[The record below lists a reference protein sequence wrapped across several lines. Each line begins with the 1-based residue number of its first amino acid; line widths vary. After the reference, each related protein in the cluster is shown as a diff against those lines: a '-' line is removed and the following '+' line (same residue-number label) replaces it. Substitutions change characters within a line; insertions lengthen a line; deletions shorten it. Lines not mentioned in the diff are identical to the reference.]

1 MNHLPLMHALLPL
14 LPLQPLL
21 QSRRARDCIA
31 LRLDTVDLPLNRAYP
46 ETSSA
51 AAAAAAAVPNEP
63 QDGTVRSAGDSC
75 NPSAISPAC
84 IAAMKRLLIGRRVYF
99 VPVEAD
105 VGFVRANI
113 KFRNGFFFK
122 KDLAAYLVSQG
133 LATTSEDSFS
143 SLRPPP
149 GPSSPIHYLRL
160 HIHHR
165 RVGYTD
171 AASCS

>member
-63 QDGTVRSAGDSC
+63 QDGTIRSAGDSC

-122 KDLAAYLVSQG
+122 KDFGCILSIAGTGNDERGQFFVS
-133 LATTSEDSFS
+133 S
-143 SLRPPP
+143 
-149 GPSSPIHYLRL
+149 PSSWSFVPNSLLEVAYTPQAGGLY
-160 HIHHR
+160 R
-165 RVGYTD
+165 R
-171 AASCS
+171 S